1 MVVCCVLLVNY
12 VLSIGKYY
20 VYLHRDKKIHVMKE
34 SFVIQSDMVNMPEVE
49 ERLFHFCRQCNV
61 GNYCSA
67 VSVATMQAVEN
78 AIVHGNQG
86 DANKRVTITLGLC
99 RGGIYAEVADEGKG
113 FDHEKF
119 GTLPTNDEVHG
130 EGIFIMKQLADKLTF
145 SDGGRRVRLEFEVA
159 GIDPTDA
166 LQRIAVLQ
174 HRLAMVAA

>member
-1 MVVCCVLLVNY
+1 
-12 VLSIGKYY
+12 
-20 VYLHRDKKIHVMKE
+20 MKE

-67 VSVATMQAVEN
+67 ISVATMQAVEN

-86 DANKRVTITLGLC
+86 DVSKRVAVTLGLC
-99 RGGIYAEVADEGKG
+99 RGGIYAEVADEGCG
-113 FDHEKF
+113 FDYEKF
-119 GTLPTNDEVHG
+119 GSLPANDEVQG
-130 EGIFIMKQLADKLTF
+130 EGIFIMKQLADRMTF
-145 SDGGRRVRLEFEVA
+145 SEGGRRVRLEFEVA

-174 HRLAMVAA
+174 NSRAMVLA